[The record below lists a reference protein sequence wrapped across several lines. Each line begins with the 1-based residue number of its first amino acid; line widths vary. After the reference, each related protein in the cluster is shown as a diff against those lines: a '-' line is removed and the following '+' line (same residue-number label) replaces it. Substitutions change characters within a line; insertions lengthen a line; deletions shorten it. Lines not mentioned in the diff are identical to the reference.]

1 MFKPRQALALSV
13 FLISAFTAKG
23 AWAAGPKELEVGVVG
38 YDLKPAIGIPLAGYG
53 DTLRR
58 LKPIDIKN
66 KYPHS
71 FFFKPS
77 EGVHTAIRSKVMLL
91 KKDGRKLVFV
101 SIDSI
106 GVEFRFI
113 DAIAK
118 KVAKLGIRH
127 EDLIVSGTHTHS
139 GPGTLS
145 RRLPLEL
152 VAVDLFI
159 KKNFDAVVD
168 GTVRS
173 IELADQTAV
182 PAELFNTSFIA
193 SGMQKNKFQ
202 RGAEWFNPEAQF
214 LVARSKATREWMGG
228 MVNFAVHGGGM
239 PIELMLF
246 SSDFPGQIE
255 INIEK
260 LLKQLNGPQ
269 SKQDVAILFMNGA
282 EGDVAVPGRGVQLI
296 EDLGAEFAR
305 QAAPAFTPARLKPVA
320 PEFSVQQKKIWLGI
334 PASPLK
340 YCGEGIL
347 KKSPIPLRISLVPFM
362 AQRAKISLVKVGEI
376 AMMTWPGEA
385 STTLG
390 YELQGV
396 AKSRGYKTSW
406 VLGLTNDYM
415 TYFTTKKEYH
425 QGAYDS
431 CSSLFNFRGAERI
444 IKHYKSML

>member
-1 MFKPRQALALSV
+1 MSHFTKKFAVGVFFFSSLFAKIVWASV
-13 FLISAFTAKG
+13 SQ
-23 AWAAGPKELEVGVVG
+23 ELQVGVVG

-77 EGVHTAIRSKVMLL
+77 EGVHTPIRSKVMLL
-91 KKDGRKLVFV
+91 KKGDRKLAFI

-106 GVEFRFI
+106 GIEFRFV
-113 DAIAK
+113 DA
-118 KVAKLGIRH
+118 VAKRVAHLGIRH
-127 EDLIVSGTHTHS
+127 EDLIISGTHTHS
-139 GPGTLS
+139 GPGTLA

-159 KKNFDAVVD
+159 RKNFDAVVE
-168 GTVRS
+168 GTVKS
-173 IELADQTAV
+173 IEMADKSAV
-182 PAELFNTSFIA
+182 PADLFNTSFVS
-193 SGMQKNKFQ
+193 SGLQHQKFQ
-202 RGAEWFNPEAQF
+202 RGNDWFNPEAQF
-214 LVARSKATREWMGG
+214 LVARTKATKEWLGG
-228 MVNFAVHGGGM
+228 LVNFAVHGGGM

-255 INIEK
+255 INMEK

-269 SKQDVAILFMNGA
+269 SKQEVAMVFMNGA
-282 EGDVAVPGRGVQLI
+282 EGDVATPGRGVQLI
-296 EDLGAEFAR
+296 EDLGVEFAR
-305 QAAPAFTPARLKPVA
+305 QATPAFSAARLKPVA
-320 PEFSVQQKKIWLGI
+320 PEFSVQQKKVWLGI

-340 YCGEGIL
+340 YCVEGIF
-347 KKSPIPLRISLVPFM
+347 KKSPIPLRVSLIPFM

-376 AMMTWPGEA
+376 VMMSWPGEP

-396 AKSRGYKTSW
+396 AKSRGYKNAW

-415 TYFTTKKEYH
+415 AYFTTKKEYH

-444 IKHYKSML
+444 IKHYKSLL